1 MYLTEADGSNSS
13 RQSGSERLLTIRH
26 LDARFKS
33 RLGELDALEDVGLSV
48 DRGEFVCLVGPSG
61 CGKST
66 LLRIV
71 AGLLPPTA
79 GMVAFEGS
87 PEPGERPVA
96 AATAQRPTS
105 RVRTYREIP
114 ATKVQGSVHVGMVFQ
129 QPNLL
134 PWRTVRGNVMLPL
147 EIQSAPRGEADRRVS
162 ELLALVGLADFAD
175 EYPANLSGGMAQ
187 RAGIARALAQ
197 DPDILL
203 LDEPFGALDAI
214 TRENM
219 AIELSRIWEGTR
231 VAVLMVTHN
240 VEEAALLSDR
250 VIVLSQ
256 RPGRVVDRVP
266 VALPRPR
273 SPSLLST
280 MALQQVVQRLRDS
293 LCISNG
299 TAPMCRVP
307 GYTGAGETSQSWP
320 VGRSV
325 LP

>member
-1 MYLTEADGSNSS
+1 
-13 RQSGSERLLTIRH
+13 
-26 LDARFKS
+26 
-33 RLGELDALEDVGLSV
+33 
-48 DRGEFVCLVGPSG
+48 
-61 CGKST
+61 
-66 LLRIV
+66 
-71 AGLLPPTA
+71 
-79 GMVAFEGS
+79 
-87 PEPGERPVA
+87 
-96 AATAQRPTS
+96 
-105 RVRTYREIP
+105 
-114 ATKVQGSVHVGMVFQ
+114 MVFQ
-129 QPNLL
+129 EPNLL

-147 EIQSAPRGEADRRVS
+147 DIQSAPRQEADRRAT

-250 VIVLSQ
+250 VVVLSR
-256 RPGRVVDRVP
+256 RPGRVVDVVP
-266 VALPRPR
+266 VDLPRPR

-280 MALQQVVQRLRDS
+280 MALQGVVQRLRDALCMGNGSDAMCS
-293 LCISNG
+293 LPKG
-299 TAPMCRVP
+299 TN
-307 GYTGAGETSQSWP
+307 AGEISESWP
-320 VGRSV
+320 DC
-325 LP
+325 